1 MSYLYEQVASELG
14 EAIEKGV
21 FPPGAR
27 LPSIRNTQKRFGVS
41 VATAMEAFAR
51 LEVEGLIEVRPKSG
65 HFVKPRSEQAARPR
79 MSNPEQHPGSV
90 SIVDMALEMVAA
102 SQAPGA
108 IPFAAGFPGAEVL
121 QLDSLARIQAR
132 AVRTSRKRLAG
143 IEPPEGMPALRHGIS
158 RLIADAGAIVEPSGV
173 VVTNGAQEALNLA
186 LRAVTSPGDVVAV
199 ESPTYFGVLQAIE
212 SLGLKALELPTHP
225 EHGVSIEALEK
236 AVSGGAISACVLSPS
251 YQNPLGFCMNDDD
264 KRRVVELLEGHDVPL
279 IEDDVW
285 GCLGLANPRPV
296 TAKSFDRSGNVILLS
311 SFSKTVS
318 PGLRLGW
325 MAPGKFLQEVVRQKF
340 LVNLSTGVVQQQAI
354 ADFLDGSRFRR
365 LTQSSS
371 KIYARRRKF
380 LRDAVIRHFPPG
392 TLCSVPRGG
401 FFIWV
406 ELPGNVDSY
415 ELFKL
420 AVNEGISFSP
430 GRLYSRTSTYS
441 HCLRL
446 SCSVDDD
453 AVVENAIRELAWLV
467 PR

>member
-1 MSYLYEQVASELG
+1 MTEVSPQPEVTC
-14 EAIEKGV
+14 KG
-21 FPPGAR
+21 GC
-27 LPSIRNTQKRFGVS
+27 
-41 VATAMEAFAR
+41 
-51 LEVEGLIEVRPKSG
+51 
-65 HFVKPRSEQAARPR
+65 HC
-79 MSNPEQHPGSV
+79 GSV
-90 SIVDMALEMVAA
+90 RYRAL
-102 SQAPGA
+102 
-108 IPFAAGFPGAEVL
+108 FPGPIRAFRCNCSICSQTGFIHVFV
-121 QLDSLARIQAR
+121 QQA
-132 AVRTSRKRLAG
+132 
-143 IEPPEGMPALRHGIS
+143 H
-158 RLIADAGAIVEPSGV
+158 
-173 VVTNGAQEALNLA
+173 
-186 LRAVTSPGDVVAV
+186 
-199 ESPTYFGVLQAIE
+199 F
-212 SLGLKALELPTHP
+212 
-225 EHGVSIEALEK
+225 
-236 AVSGGAISACVLSPS
+236 
-251 YQNPLGFCMNDDD
+251 
-264 KRRVVELLEGHDVPL
+264 ELLEGHDVPL